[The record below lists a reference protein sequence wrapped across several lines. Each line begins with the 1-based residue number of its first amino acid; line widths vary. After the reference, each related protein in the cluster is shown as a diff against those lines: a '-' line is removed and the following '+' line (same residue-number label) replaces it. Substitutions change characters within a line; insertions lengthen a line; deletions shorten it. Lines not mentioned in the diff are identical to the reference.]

1 MPSLTTHHLY
11 PPFPTD
17 LPTAPLG
24 SISLHTLQDASSS
37 TSECAKLF
45 EACRTLGF
53 FYLDLTGSE
62 LGESILRESEE
73 LHELQQQF
81 YAHPHEAKDE
91 YGQDRVDPFFSYRW
105 TQCTNGVR
113 DAWGRPGRR
122 EMYSVSERPKLIQY
136 FSAHLEVCHLVTRRR
151 HLEDSAA
158 FS

>member
-11 PPFPTD
+11 PPFPKD

-24 SISLHTLQDASSS
+24 SISLQTLEDASSS
-37 TSECAKLF
+37 FPECATLF

-73 LHELQQQF
+73 LNKLQQQF
-81 YAHPHEAKDE
+81 YALPHESKDE
-91 YGQDRVDPFFSYRW
+91 YGQDKVDPFFSYRW
-105 TQCTNGVR
+105 TQCTDGVR

-122 EMYSVSERPKLIQY
+122 EMYSVSE
-136 FSAHLEVCHLVTRRR
+136 
-151 HLEDSAA
+151 
-158 FS
+158 